1 MRRGSMLT
9 DLEKKILLYLLEGVT
24 TDRELYKKFFYKAN
38 QKHKTRL
45 EVKRRKLINM
55 KKKGYID
62 YKHYK
67 THESCIVVITERGVD
82 KIAENMNFL
91 DIDSAWTHLPRE
103 GHVQHDL
110 LVAKSARKL
119 YRENEHITIYFE
131 PFLRREFAL
140 TGKKRR
146 EVYFPDFRLSFIKDN
161 EYSEEKSFNFE
172 IVAGGITRKAFLGK
186 IRSSTHHIL
195 FITKRAE
202 TAVFLYN
209 YAMKLSRAGVI
220 NDQKIE
226 RIHFTFAEEFFEYNS
241 ATYEWLT
248 PPYQKRLRMDQ
259 F

>member
-1 MRRGSMLT
+1 MRRGSKLT
-9 DLEKKILLYLLEGVT
+9 DLEKNILLYLVEGVT
-24 TDRELYKKFFYKAN
+24 TARELYKKFFYRSN

-62 YKHYK
+62 FKYYK

-82 KIAENMNFL
+82 MLAENLNFL

-119 YRENEHITIYFE
+119 YRENEHIAIYFE

-146 EVYFPDFRLSFIKDN
+146 EIYFPDYRLSFISNDR
-161 EYSEEKSFNFE
+161 YAEEKSFNFE
-172 IVAGGITRKAFLGK
+172 IVAGGVTRKAFLGK
-186 IRSSTHHIL
+186 IRSSIYHIL
-195 FITKRAE
+195 FITKRSE
-202 TAVFLYN
+202 TEVFLYN
-209 YAMKLSRAGVI
+209 YAMKLNRAGVI

-226 RIHFTFAEEFFEYNS
+226 RIHFTRAEEFFEYNS

-248 PPYQKRLRMDQ
+248 PPYQKYLRMDQ